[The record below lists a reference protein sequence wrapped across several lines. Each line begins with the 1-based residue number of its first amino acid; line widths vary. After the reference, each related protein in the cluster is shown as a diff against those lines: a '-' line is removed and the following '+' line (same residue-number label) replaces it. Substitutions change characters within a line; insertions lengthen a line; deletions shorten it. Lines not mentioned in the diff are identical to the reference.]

1 MAWTPR
7 RERVHDEE
15 LGLAAMCSLPKLGSF
30 FTSFMSGKTASFGR
44 GPSSTSRRASVLGL
58 RIADRASAPHGGND
72 RFPPQR
78 PSQGGTKRLILTI
91 RTSDRARRVSPDP
104 PPTIDVFRLGDRRA
118 LVSCSKASENRMPSN
133 STTRSANSGA

>member
-15 LGLAAMCSLPKLGSF
+15 LGLAAMCSLPKLDSF

-44 GPSSTSRRASVLGL
+44 GPSSTSRRAGVLGL

-72 RFPPQR
+72 RFPHSGPLKGV
-78 PSQGGTKRLILTI
+78 PS
-91 RTSDRARRVSPDP
+91 V
-104 PPTIDVFRLGDRRA
+104 
-118 LVSCSKASENRMPSN
+118 
-133 STTRSANSGA
+133 